1 MIALYNLVDSIIS
14 ITEKKTSLYER
25 ELFSILLAIQSSPT
39 TNPVIKQSI

>member
-1 MIALYNLVDSIIS
+1 MMALYNLVDSIIL

-39 TNPVIKQSI
+39 TKSTLL